1 MPGNQTPRPQ
11 PNKALCSNLLNFL
24 WKMHKYTRLVECWFD
39 NMDALKK
46 ALTSPKMQHAVEE
59 AMPKITDLVMAFYEE
74 KLQF

>member
-1 MPGNQTPRPQ
+1 
-11 PNKALCSNLLNFL
+11 
-24 WKMHKYTRLVECWFD
+24 
-39 NMDALKK
+39 MDALKK